1 MNELGNPLD
10 TFREEARE
18 LLEQLEQHL
27 MQLEEDPTDHDSI
40 DGAFRALHT
49 IKGSGNMFDLNAL
62 VGFTHIVEAVFV
74 RVRDG
79 KLPVTRELI
88 DLSLQARDHISHLL
102 TEAESDA
109 IDTET
114 SERSR
119 LLSTAFEAYLDEETL
134 SSSGAA
140 SGTTGGGDASTAA
153 AKGPGPLSEKQS
165 SDFGANAE
173 HHAEGECTYRIEF
186 TPAADSF
193 LTGANPLLIIN
204 ELAEL
209 GTILKIGYCEA
220 IPDLKEI
227 EPEYCYLRWIVLL
240 TTDQGENAVHDV
252 FIFVEGTAE
261 IKIDVID
268 EADPL
273 MDESRYKRLG
283 EILVER
289 GEIDPQDL
297 QSAVSSK
304 NYLGEVLV
312 KKGFVSEEQ
321 VNSALKEQNFVR
333 EVRESR
339 RTVETS
345 TTIKVKVDKL
355 DELVN
360 LVGEFVTMHAGIAMV
375 AERKNDQDFR
385 AAAEQMEGLIR
396 QVRDLSIELHMVPIE
411 ILFSGYRRLVRDLS
425 EDLSKQ
431 VQLKLEGTETEL
443 DKNVIDSLKD
453 PLLHIIRNSIDHGI
467 ETPEQRTKKGKDPT
481 GTLRLSAYYS
491 GANVVIQVV
500 DDGAG
505 MDVERIRQKGIERG
519 VIDASDRYS
528 EQDILQLIFA
538 PGFSTNDQATNVS
551 GRGVGMDV
559 VRRNIE
565 SIGGSIRIET
575 EKDIGTTLSIRIPLT
590 LAIVD
595 GLLSQIGD
603 SLYLINLSYIVECL
617 DLQDVRTAGNSG
629 DMIDFRGEIV
639 PFLDLRTYFGVNGA
653 SGVHPQVVVV
663 AIEEKKIGLVVDDL
677 LDKYQSVIKTLG
689 KVYEQVEGIS
699 GAIILGDGKPALML
713 DIDRLVKVTRDEV
726 NQ

>member
-27 MQLEEDPTDHDSI
+27 MQLEENPTDHDSI

-49 IKGSGNMFDLNAL
+49 IKGSGNMFDLDNL

-79 KLPVTRELI
+79 KLPVSKDLI
-88 DLSLQARDHISHLL
+88 DLSLQARDHISSLL
-102 TEAESDA
+102 TKAENENENEGADN
-109 IDTET
+109 ET
-114 SERSR
+114 DERSR
-119 LLSTAFEAYLDEETL
+119 LLSKAFEAYLGDEAPSKDT
-134 SSSGAA
+134 AA
-140 SGTTGGGDASTAA
+140 SGTLLADSPGKQNGGQV
-153 AKGPGPLSEKQS
+153 PGEHDDS
-165 SDFGANAE
+165 E

-186 TPAADSF
+186 TPAFDSF
-193 LTGANPLLIIN
+193 LTGANPLLILN

-227 EPEYCYLRWIVLL
+227 EPEHCYLHWVILL
-240 TTDQGENAVHDV
+240 TTDQGENAVRDV
-252 FIFVEGTAE
+252 FIFVEGNAE

-273 MDESRYKRLG
+273 IGESGYKRLG
-283 EILVER
+283 EILVDR
-289 GEIDPQDL
+289 GEIDPKDL
-297 QSAVSSK
+297 EAAVSSK
-304 NYLGEVLV
+304 SYIGEVLV

-321 VNSALKEQNFVR
+321 IKSALQEQNYVR
-333 EVRESR
+333 DIRENR

-345 TTIKVKVDKL
+345 TTIKVKVEKL

-396 QVRDLSIELHMVPIE
+396 QVRDLSIELHMVPVE

-425 EDLSKQ
+425 EDLAKQ

-453 PLLHIIRNSIDHGI
+453 PLLHIIRNSVDHGI
-467 ETPEQRTKKGKDPT
+467 ESPELRKKKGKSPT

-491 GANVVIQVV
+491 GASVVIQVF

-505 MDVERIRQKGIERG
+505 MDVDRIRQKGIERG

-528 EQDILQLIFA
+528 EQEILQLIFA
-538 PGFSTNDQATNVS
+538 PGFSTNEQATNVS

-565 SIGGSIRIET
+565 AIGGSIRIET
-575 EKDIGTTLSIRIPLT
+575 KKDVGTTLSIRIPLT

-595 GLLSQIGD
+595 GLLSRIGD

-617 DLQDVRTAGNSG
+617 DLQDVRKGGNGG

-639 PFLDLRTYFGVNGA
+639 PFLDLRSYFGVEGA
-653 SGVHPQVVVV
+653 SSEHPQLVVV

-677 LDKYQSVIKTLG
+677 LDKYQSVIKSLG

-726 NQ
+726 KK

>member
-1 MNELGNPLD
+1 MNELGSPLE

-18 LLEQLEQHL
+18 LLEQLEQNL
-27 MQLEEDPTDHDSI
+27 MQLEEHPGDHDSI

-49 IKGSGNMFDLNAL
+49 IKGSGNMFDLDDL

-79 KLPVTRELI
+79 KLPVSRELI
-88 DLSLQARDHISHLL
+88 DLSLQARDHISRLL
-102 TEAESDA
+102 IEAESGSR
-109 IDTET
+109 DTAT

-119 LLSTAFEAYLDEETL
+119 LLSMAFEAHLGDEAL
-134 SSSGAA
+134 GA
-140 SGTTGGGDASTAA
+140 SGRRSDEQDAA
-153 AKGPGPLSEKQS
+153 APKDSEHQP
-165 SDFGANAE
+165 
-173 HHAEGECTYRIEF
+173 EGECTYRIEF

-193 LTGANPLLIIN
+193 LTGANPLLILN

-227 EPEYCYLRWIVLL
+227 EPEHCYLRWVILL
-240 TTDQGENAVHDV
+240 TTDHGENEVRDI
-252 FIFVEGTAE
+252 FIFVEGSAE

-268 EADPL
+268 EVDPL
-273 MDESRYKRLG
+273 IGESGYKRLG
-283 EILVER
+283 EILVDR
-289 GEIDPQDL
+289 GEIERKDL
-297 QSAVSSK
+297 ESAVSSK
-304 NYLGEVLV
+304 SYIGEVLV

-321 VNSALKEQNFVR
+321 INSALKEQNYVR
-333 EVRESR
+333 DIRENR

-345 TTIKVKVDKL
+345 TTIKVKVEKL

-375 AERKNDQDFR
+375 ADRKNDQDFR

-396 QVRDLSIELHMVPIE
+396 QVRDLSIELHMVPVE

-467 ETPEQRTKKGKDPT
+467 ESPEVRKRKGKPPT

-491 GANVVIQVV
+491 GASVVIQVV

-519 VIDASDRYS
+519 VIDNSDRYS

-538 PGFSTNDQATNVS
+538 PGFSTNEEATNVS

-565 SIGGSIRIET
+565 AIGGSIRIQT
-575 EKDIGTTLSIRIPLT
+575 EKDVGTTLSIRIPLT

-595 GLLSQIGD
+595 GLLSRIGD

-617 DLQDVRTAGNSG
+617 DLKDVRTAGNGG

-639 PFLDLRTYFGVNGA
+639 PFLDLRSYFGVE
-653 SGVHPQVVVV
+653 GVAGEHPQLVVV
-663 AIEEKKIGLVVDDL
+663 AIEEKKIGLVVDAL
-677 LDKYQSVIKTLG
+677 LDKYQSVIKSLG
-689 KVYEQVEGIS
+689 KIYERVEGIS

-713 DIDRLVKVTRDEV
+713 DVDRLVKVTRDEV
-726 NQ
+726 KK

>member
-1 MNELGNPLD
+1 MNELGSPLD

-49 IKGSGNMFDLNAL
+49 IKGSGNMFDLDDL

-79 KLPVTRELI
+79 KLPVSKDLI
-88 DLSLQARDHISHLL
+88 DLSLQARDHISSLL
-102 TEAESDA
+102 NE
-109 IDTET
+109 TET
-114 SERSR
+114 GAADNETDERSQ
-119 LLSTAFEAYLDEETL
+119 LLSKAFEAYLGDEAQSVSGEVFETHD
-134 SSSGAA
+134 SA
-140 SGTTGGGDASTAA
+140 TANH
-153 AKGPGPLSEKQS
+153 SQHES
-165 SDFGANAE
+165 
-173 HHAEGECTYRIEF
+173 EGEFTYRIEF
-186 TPAADSF
+186 TPASDSF
-193 LTGANPLLIIN
+193 LTGANPLLILN

-209 GTILKIGYCEA
+209 GSILKIGYCEA

-227 EPEYCYLRWIVLL
+227 EPEHCYLRWVILL
-240 TTDQGENAVHDV
+240 TTDQGENAVRDV
-252 FIFVEGTAE
+252 FIFVEGSAE
-261 IKIDVID
+261 IKIDVIA

-273 MDESRYKRLG
+273 MGESGYKRLG
-283 EILVER
+283 EILVDR
-289 GEIDPQDL
+289 GEIDPKDL
-297 QSAVSSK
+297 EAAVSSK
-304 NYLGEVLV
+304 SYIGEVLV

-321 VNSALKEQNFVR
+321 INSALQEQNYVR
-333 EVRESR
+333 DIRENR

-345 TTIKVKVDKL
+345 TTIKVKVEKL

-396 QVRDLSIELHMVPIE
+396 QVRDLSIELHMVPVE

-467 ETPEQRTKKGKDPT
+467 ESPELRKKKGKSPT

-491 GANVVIQVV
+491 GASVVIQVV

-519 VIDASDRYS
+519 VIDTSDRYS

-538 PGFSTNDQATNVS
+538 PGFSTNEQATSVS

-565 SIGGSIRIET
+565 AIGGSIRIET
-575 EKDIGTTLSIRIPLT
+575 AKDVGTTLSIRIPLT

-595 GLLSQIGD
+595 GLLSRIGD

-617 DLQDVRTAGNSG
+617 DLQDVRKGGNGG

-639 PFLDLRTYFGVNGA
+639 PFLDLRSYFGVEGDR
-653 SGVHPQVVVV
+653 SEHPQLVVV

-677 LDKYQSVIKTLG
+677 LDKYQSVIKSLG

-726 NQ
+726 KK

>member
-27 MQLEEDPTDHDSI
+27 MQLEEDPADHDSI

-49 IKGSGNMFDLNAL
+49 IKGSGNMFDLDDL
-62 VGFTHIVEAVFV
+62 VNFTHIVEAVFV

-79 KLPVTRELI
+79 KLPVSRELI

-102 TEAESDA
+102 AETEPGAEATDSEV
-109 IDTET
+109 T
-114 SERSR
+114 ERSR
-119 LLSTAFEAYLDEETL
+119 VLSTAFEAYLEGGAPAEPSAT
-134 SSSGAA
+134 SSGSSAKNAA
-140 SGTTGGGDASTAA
+140 GTQAPGDSRKPSGPVD
-153 AKGPGPLSEKQS
+153 P
-165 SDFGANAE
+165 SDPERAVE
-173 HHAEGECTYRIEF
+173 STYRIEF
-186 TPAADSF
+186 TPAIDSF
-193 LTGANPLLIIN
+193 LTGANPLLILN

-209 GTILKIGYCEA
+209 GTILKIGYSEA

-227 EPEYCYLRWIVLL
+227 DPEHCYLHWVVLL
-240 TTDQGENAVHDV
+240 TTDQGENAVRDV
-252 FIFVEGTAE
+252 FIFVEGSAE

-273 MDESRYKRLG
+273 IGESGYKRLG
-283 EILVER
+283 EILVDR
-289 GEIDPQDL
+289 GEIDPKDL
-297 QSAVSSK
+297 ETAVSSK
-304 NYLGEVLV
+304 SYIGEVLV

-321 VNSALKEQNFVR
+321 IKSALQEQNYVR
-333 EVRESR
+333 DIRETR

-345 TTIKVKVDKL
+345 TTIKVKVEKL

-396 QVRDLSIELHMVPIE
+396 QVRDLSIELHMVPVE

-453 PLLHIIRNSIDHGI
+453 PLLHIIRNSVDHGI
-467 ETPEQRTKKGKDPT
+467 ESPEVRIKKGKNPT
-481 GTLRLSAYYS
+481 GSLRLSAYYS
-491 GANVVIQVV
+491 GASVVIQVV

-505 MDVERIRQKGIERG
+505 MDVERIRAKGIERG

-538 PGFSTNDQATNVS
+538 PGFSTNEQATNVS

-575 EKDIGTTLSIRIPLT
+575 KKDVGTTLSIRIPLT

-595 GLLSQIGD
+595 GLLSRIGD

-617 DLQDVRTAGNSG
+617 DLQDVRTAGNGG

-639 PFLDLRTYFGVNGA
+639 PFLDLRSYFGAEGGA
-653 SGVHPQVVVV
+653 ASDHPQVVVV

-677 LDKYQSVIKTLG
+677 LDKYQSVIKSLG

-726 NQ
+726 KT

>member
-1 MNELGNPLD
+1 MNELGSPLE

-27 MQLEEDPTDHDSI
+27 MQLEEDPADHDSI

-49 IKGSGNMFDLNAL
+49 IKGSGNMFDLDDL

-79 KLPVTRELI
+79 KLPVSRELI
-88 DLSLQARDHISHLL
+88 DLSLQARDHISLLL
-102 TEAESDA
+102 TATESGTL
-109 IDTET
+109 DTEVA
-114 SERSR
+114 ERSR
-119 LLSTAFEAYLDEETL
+119 LLSVAFEEYLDAET
-134 SSSGAA
+134 SAVSGGVA
-140 SGTTGGGDASTAA
+140 G
-153 AKGPGPLSEKQS
+153 KQS
-165 SDFGANAE
+165 SEAPKDSE
-173 HHAEGECTYRIEF
+173 HESEGECTYRIEF

-193 LTGANPLLIIN
+193 LTGANPLLILN

-227 EPEYCYLRWIVLL
+227 EPEYCYLRWVILL
-240 TTDQGENAVHDV
+240 TTDQGENAVRDV
-252 FIFVEGTAE
+252 FIFVEGSAE

-273 MDESRYKRLG
+273 IGESGYKRLG
-283 EILVER
+283 EILVDR
-289 GEIDPQDL
+289 GEIDPKDL
-297 QSAVSSK
+297 ESAVSSK
-304 NYLGEVLV
+304 SYIGELLV

-321 VNSALKEQNFVR
+321 INSALQEQNYVR
-333 EVRESR
+333 DIRENR

-345 TTIKVKVDKL
+345 TTIKVKVEKL

-396 QVRDLSIELHMVPIE
+396 QVRDLSIELHMVPVE

-467 ETPEQRTKKGKDPT
+467 ESPEVRTKKGKPPT

-491 GANVVIQVV
+491 GASVVIQVV

-519 VIDASDRYS
+519 VIDSSDRYS

-538 PGFSTNDQATNVS
+538 PGFSTNEEATNVS

-565 SIGGSIRIET
+565 AIGGSIRIQT
-575 EKDIGTTLSIRIPLT
+575 EKDVGTTLSIRIPLT

-595 GLLSQIGD
+595 GLLSRIGD

-617 DLQDVRTAGNSG
+617 DLKDVRTAGNGG

-639 PFLDLRTYFGVNGA
+639 PFLDLRRYFGVEGA
-653 SGVHPQVVVV
+653 AAEHPQLVVV
-663 AIEEKKIGLVVDDL
+663 AIEEKKIGLVVDAL
-677 LDKYQSVIKTLG
+677 LDKYQSVIKSLG
-689 KVYEQVEGIS
+689 KIYERVEGIS

-713 DIDRLVKVTRDEV
+713 DVDRLVKVTRDEV
-726 NQ
+726 KK